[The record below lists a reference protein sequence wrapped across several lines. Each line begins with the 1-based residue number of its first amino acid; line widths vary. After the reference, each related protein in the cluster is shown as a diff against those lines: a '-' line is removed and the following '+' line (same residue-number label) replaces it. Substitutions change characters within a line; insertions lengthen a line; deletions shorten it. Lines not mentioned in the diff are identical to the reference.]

1 MCSARPACTLSPV
14 KSGAKVPPPSQHV
27 EQLNFINADSTKPE
41 PRAEHDAEPRIYGLF
56 PAQVRGVDASGAQ
69 FHTQTLLDN
78 FSAGEFD
85 LRLSHQVEAGEQL
98 LVVADIHEATVA
110 LHGKVL
116 RAEPLADAAYRITVA
131 VTHHRFL

>member
-1 MCSARPACTLSPV
+1 MTQHSEQVNIITADGPAPE
-14 KSGAKVPPPSQHV
+14 QH
-27 EQLNFINADSTKPE
+27 TG
-41 PRAEHDAEPRIYGLF
+41 RDAEPRIFGLF
-56 PAQVRGVDASGAQ
+56 PAQVRGVDSSGAQ

-78 FSAGEFD
+78 FSATEFD
-85 LRLSHQVEAGEQL
+85 LRLSHRVEAGEQL

-116 RAEPLADAAYRITVA
+116 RAEPQADGAHRITVA